1 MSKNNTM
8 MGKIY
13 LLGIIVVASSAT
25 MAQSPITLNN
35 SNMPGNGDTLRYTN
49 ASPNSVGNYTQT
61 GTNFN
66 WNFSTLASTTEGV
79 RRFKTAWQ
87 TPYVLY
93 FLSLSE
99 YGEKI
104 ADTLLGVGSLNIT
117 NYYNY
122 YKQQSSPAAYTADG
136 VGMTISG
143 VPVPSYYSDKDEL
156 YRFPMTYP
164 QYDSTTFKFSTPSL
178 SLIPVVYSKSGY
190 RVTKV
195 DGWGN
200 VTTPYGTA
208 NCLRLVTTQYGID
221 TIKTT
226 IGSITVPVGY
236 PNYQRSYQWIS
247 SASKIPFLEINGT
260 LIGNIF
266 TITQVRYRG
275 YNQLSTTR
283 VKNLIADAGQIQ
295 LYPNPVSNKLILKN
309 IQNTVLAEVYDLT
322 SKLIKKITIELEDS
336 NTMADVSDLSPGVYL
351 LKLTGLQGVSYHKF
365 VKEISK

>member
-1 MSKNNTM
+1 M

-13 LLGIIVVASSAT
+13 LLGIIVIANT
-25 MAQSPITLNN
+25 GIIAQSPITLNN

-61 GTNFN
+61 GANFN
-66 WNFSTLASTTEGV
+66 WNFSTLVSTTEGV

-87 TPYVLY
+87 TPYALY
-93 FLSLSE
+93 FLSLNE

-104 ADTLLGVGSLNIT
+104 ADTLGGVGSLNIT

-122 YKQQSSPAAYTADG
+122 YKQQSSPAAFTADG

-143 VPVPSYYSDKDEL
+143 VPVPSYYSNKDEL
-156 YRFPMTYP
+156 YLFPMTYP
-164 QYDSTTFKFSTPSL
+164 KYDSTTFKFSTPSL

-208 NCLRLVTTQYGID
+208 NCLRLVTTQYAID

-247 SASKIPFLEINGT
+247 STSKIPFLEVNGT
-260 LIGNIF
+260 LIGNVF

-275 YNQLSTTR
+275 YNQLSPTGIE
-283 VKNLIADAGQIQ
+283 NLMTDINQIQ
-295 LYPNPVSNKLILKN
+295 LYPNPVSNKLCLKN
-309 IQNTVLAEVYDLT
+309 IQINTLAEVYDLT
-322 SKLIKKITIELEDS
+322 GKLVKKVNLELEDG
-336 NTMADVSDLSPGVYL
+336 NTMADVSNLSPGVYL
-351 LKLTGLQGVSYHKF
+351 LKLTQLQGISYHKF